1 MRNSVKFTTLAVDIN
16 IIEMVKDKIEAIL
29 KEKGMTKGELAEKIG
44 VSPQS
49 LSRSLNSCSER
60 TLYRMAKAL
69 DVDWHDLKEEK
80 ANDCAND
87 TITSSPLVTMPIP
100 PVEANLNG
108 YVECRGKVFR
118 IATKED
124 LYKVIAYH
132 DGYNLNKE
140 NNESE

>member
-49 LSRSLNSCSER
+49 LSRSLKMCSPKTVSR
-60 TLYRMAKAL
+60 IASVLG
-69 DVDWHDLKEEK
+69 VEEK
-80 ANDCAND
+80 EL
-87 TITSSPLVTMPIP
+87 TRIPLIKAEVQEVSTPQVSEPQPM
-100 PVEANLNG
+100 LNG
-108 YVECRGKVFR
+108 YVECRGNVFR

-124 LYKVIAYH
+124 LYKVIAYY
-132 DGYNLNKE
+132 DGYTLNKE
-140 NNESE
+140 EEDGE

>member
-1 MRNSVKFTTLAVDIN
+1 
-16 IIEMVKDKIEAIL
+16 MVKDKIEAIL

-60 TLYRMAKAL
+60 TLYRMAKVL
-69 DVDWHDLKEEK
+69 DVDWHDLKEEQTQPEVQEQTPET
-80 ANDCAND
+80 AEPQVA
-87 TITSSPLVTMPIP
+87 
-100 PVEANLNG
+100 LNG